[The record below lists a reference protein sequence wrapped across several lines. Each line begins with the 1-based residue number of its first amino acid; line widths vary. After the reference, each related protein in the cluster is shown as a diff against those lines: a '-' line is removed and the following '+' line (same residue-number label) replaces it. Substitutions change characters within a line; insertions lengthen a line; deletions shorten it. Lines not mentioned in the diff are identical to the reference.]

1 MKALVEYIAQALVDN
16 PSSVKTSEEMEGD
29 ALVIKLT
36 VDKEDMGRIIGKEG
50 RNAKA
55 LRILLNAVATRENKK
70 IVLKIVE

>member
-16 PSSVKTSEEMEGD
+16 PSSVKTSEEMEGV